1 MRSTELVNR
10 LSVVLMVLIGTSC
23 SAAPPI
29 ATSATSSASAEVEG
43 SIEPIEPP
51 VESPTE
57 TPVPTLAALDLPQP
71 GHPLDPSTLLGVMRS
86 SPRPGGVPDQMETDA
101 VAAAVAGA
109 IWTLDGEPWT
119 TMAAGGSCGP
129 ESCTLEVAGSR
140 AGTPGEDLW
149 VFAVT
154 PATGAVQVVTSEVR
168 SLPAELVVRLDE
180 LTRAMAETGSLDAMA
195 LTSARWL
202 PQPDRSLFVLSYR
215 SGGEEGSCGIDH
227 MIDAAVPTI
236 VSGQVVNC

>member
-1 MRSTELVNR
+1 VKR
-10 LSVVLMVLIGTSC
+10 LGVMLILLIGTGC
-23 SAAPPI
+23 STAIPSSPP
-29 ATSATSSASAEVEG
+29 ATPPASAGALE

-51 VESPTE
+51 VETPTA
-57 TPVPTLAALDLPQP
+57 TPVPTLAAIDLPQP
-71 GHPLDPSTLLGVMRS
+71 GHPLDPATLLGVMRS

-109 IWTLDGEPWT
+109 IWTLGGEPWT
-119 TMAAGGSCGP
+119 TVAAGGSCGP

-154 PATGAVQVVTSEVR
+154 PATGAVEVVTAEIR
-168 SLPAELVVRLDE
+168 SMPAELVIRLDE
-180 LTRAMAETGSLDAMA
+180 LTRALAEAGSLDAMV

-202 PQPDRSLFVLSYR
+202 PQPNRGLFVLSYR

-227 MIDAAVPTI
+227 TVDASAPNIVP
-236 VSGQVVNC
+236 GQVVNC